1 MSTVTAEPTVT
12 KVALAGIG
20 YGKKPDMLET
30 LLGSCVGVCIY
41 DRSTGLGSLAHVVLS
56 DSRGERGTPGKF
68 ADTAIEE
75 MHRQLVDG
83 GGANPLTMTAKI
95 AGGATMFGKKSSRDV
110 GAANVEA
117 VKAELEKHKIRL
129 TAEHVGGERGR
140 IIRFSLKDASVAV
153 STDGKLA
160 ATI

>member
-68 ADTAIEE
+68 ADTAVEE
-75 MHRQLVDG
+75 MRRQLVG
-83 GGANPLTMTAKI
+83 GSANPLTMTAKI

>member
-56 DSRGERGTPGKF
+56 DSRGHQGTPGKF

-75 MHRQLVDG
+75 MRRQLVS

-110 GAANVEA
+110 GAANVKA
-117 VKAELEKHKIRL
+117 VKAELEKHNIRL
-129 TAEHVGGERGR
+129 IAEHVGGERGR

-153 STDGKLA
+153 STEGKLA